1 MTQNPAP
8 EPPLSIGSDVETY
21 HRTAADLIVSEA
33 AAERVRQGRAEA
45 TTSAYESHW
54 GRYVKWCAEEGR
66 TPLPCTAHTFLEYA
80 NHLMTRDLAAST
92 IVGATTAIRDRHRRA
107 GYPAPEMDAVRLALV
122 SYGRARAATGRRRK
136 RAAALTIEDLGVMI
150 EACDRTTVAG
160 VRDRAL
166 LVLGWAMMGRRSE
179 IAALDIADIHSDPN
193 GLIVY
198 VAFSKTDQSGEGV
211 EVPIPYWARA
221 EACPVRLVQ
230 AWIDL
235 LASRGHTTG
244 PLFRRVDRHGRLSG
258 EPGFAGRN
266 GDTPRIAGQA
276 VDVILKRR
284 ACEADLPALPELSA
298 HSLRA
303 GGATGARLLGGD
315 TLEITRIG
323 RWIDGSKSALGYFR
337 SVDRWRNHPMAGVKL

>member
-1 MTQNPAP
+1 MTQNPDSGQ
-8 EPPLSIGSDVETY
+8 PPISGGIEHVNHTI
-21 HRTAADLIVSEA
+21 ADLVVSES
-33 AAERVRQGRAEA
+33 AAERVRDGRAVA
-45 TTSAYESHW
+45 TAAAYEGHW
-54 GRYVKWCAEEGR
+54 RRFTDWCAHEGR
-66 TPLPCTAHTFLEYA
+66 TPLPCTAYTFLEYA
-80 NHLMTRDLAAST
+80 NHLMTLDLAKST
-92 IVGATTAIRDRHRRA
+92 ITGATTAIRDRHRKA
-107 GYPAPEMDAVRLALV
+107 GHPAPEMDAVKLALV
-122 SYGRARAATGRRRK
+122 SYGRARAAAGQRRK
-136 RAAALTIEDLGVMI
+136 QAAALTLEDLGLMI
-150 EACDRTTVAG
+150 EVCDPATVAG
-160 VRDRAL
+160 ARDRAL

-179 IAALDIADIHSDPN
+179 IAALNIEDIRTDPN

-230 AWIDL
+230 AWLAL

-244 PLFRRVDRHGRLSG
+244 ALFRRIDRHGRLSG

-266 GDTPRIAGQA
+266 GETSRIAGQA
-276 VDVILKRR
+276 VDLILKRR
-284 ACEADLPALPELSA
+284 ARQADLPALPELSA

-323 RWIDGSKSALGYFR
+323 RWIDGSRSALGYFR
-337 SVDRWRNHPMAGVKL
+337 TVDRWRNHPMAGVKL